1 MRGVFVTGTDTG
13 VGKTIVAATICAQAA
28 ARRLSVAAFKPVV
41 TGLDEPPN
49 EWPRDHEL
57 LAQTANC
64 GQTPEDVSPHRY
76 GPAVS
81 PHLAELLAGEE
92 IDPESLVA
100 AARAEAAKAEA
111 LVVEGV
117 GGLLVPLTEHYLVR
131 DFAGELSL
139 PLVIAGVD
147 VVGVDLPVPMM
158 TRLLAKARDS
168 GASAP
173 VARADATRLPLASRS
188 VGAAFMCH
196 VLHLVP
202 RWPEAVGELVRVVQP
217 GGTVLV
223 DLGNPK
229 DELDEMARYFQAA
242 AGVERRHPGVEN
254 EADIDLVVGAF
265 RSLGTTPRALPPIPT
280 TRDVP
285 PSALISMWEQNRFS
299 WLWSID
305 ESTRMDAVEA
315 TKRWAVE
322 RYGDLDAPVHCTA
335 DIVWRAFDVS

>member
-1 MRGVFVTGTDTG
+1 MTDAAAAAGASIAFDRAVDYYDATRALP
-13 VGKTIVAATICAQAA
+13 AATMAA
-28 ARRLSVAAFKPVV
+28 VIDRL
-41 TGLDEPPN
+41 T
-49 EWPRDHEL
+49 
-57 LAQTANC
+57 
-64 GQTPEDVSPHRY
+64 
-76 GPAVS
+76 
-81 PHLAELLAGEE
+81 AELSGRGHVLE
-92 IDPESLVA
+92 
-100 AARAEAAKAEA
+100 
-111 LVVEGV
+111 V
-117 GGLLVPLTEHYLVR
+117 GIGTGR
-131 DFAGELSL
+131 MAL

-147 VVGVDLPVPMM
+147 VVGVDLSVPMM

-196 VLHLVP
+196 VLHLIP
-202 RWPEAVGELVRVVQP
+202 NWRAAVGELVRAVQP

-265 RSLGTTPRALPPIPT
+265 RSLGTTPRELPPIPT